1 MNIADQI
8 TDILKKNPNG
18 LKASEIAAQIGC
30 AKKSVNSYLYSHK
43 DLYEQH
49 EGYIWTLKSIQR
61 NNSTKPY
68 LKHSSLE
75 KPCCTICQQNTK
87 NDEQVSIP
95 NRSENIM
102 SDYWSDGS
110 GISYY
115 RLWKVKIYDGS
126 YAYGVEWTENKGKK
140 WLVLKSFST
149 EWEAELY
156 LMRCVSQDPNRRL
169 WGAD

>member
-1 MNIADQI
+1 MNIAEQI
-8 TDILKKNPNG
+8 ADILARNPDG
-18 LKASEIAAQIGC
+18 LKASEIASQIGC
-30 AKKSVNSYLYSHK
+30 TRKEVNSYLYAHT
-43 DLYEQH
+43 DTYEQH
-49 EGYIWTLKSIQR
+49 EGYIWTLRSVQR
-61 NNSTKPY
+61 NNPSKPY
-68 LKHSSLE
+68 SKLLPLK
-75 KPCCTICQQNTK
+75 KPCRVTTQQNLE
-87 NDEQVSIP
+87 NDEKVSAP
-95 NRSENIM
+95 NRRKNIL